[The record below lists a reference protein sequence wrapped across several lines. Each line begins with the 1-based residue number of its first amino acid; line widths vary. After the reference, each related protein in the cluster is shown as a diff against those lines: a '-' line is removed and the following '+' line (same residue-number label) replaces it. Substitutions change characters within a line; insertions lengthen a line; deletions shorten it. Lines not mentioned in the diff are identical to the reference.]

1 MQETTK
7 RTGEALAWATGVG
20 EVALALAVL
29 AVSVWL
35 KCTVDAHGPLWLD
48 EAWSAAIAGTHPF
61 AAFAHQAWLDVNPP
75 LYFLLLHGWT
85 SVFGLSAGALRS
97 LSLLISLLVP
107 LAAAGLRTPGLSGP
121 ERLTWAAVLGVWG
134 QAILYAQEARGYALL
149 SLVVVVQLVAYV
161 QLLRRPERGRAWLW
175 TLASCLA
182 LLTHYHAVVLTG
194 VQGLL
199 LLAVLRGRALRLWP
213 ALAGFLPALA
223 WMAVHLPRV
232 LVFTRPEVAWYAPL
246 DAWLIEQA
254 LDVAA
259 DGWPVLAATVAAV
272 VAGVTVERALRRRP
286 TRFSPGEGALWTAV
300 AASVLG
306 GMAVLALGA
315 VKPSFTPRYM
325 VAFGPGVLLGL
336 VMACRNL
343 SADGAKLGRM
353 AVLAIVTVSALHLAW
368 TQSPAGRR
376 AFEFQTASEW
386 LMEGGVRRMTV
397 LWDNPTDLALAPEE
411 SQALFGVFFK
421 RAGRPVVVRHLA
433 YARGRAPQPALL
445 ASLRE
450 PGDGF
455 LWMYDNF
462 VPGTAA
468 TDFPQTLDEVAADD
482 PGLACRDFAGGHLGV
497 WACLRVPPVRVAS
510 PSASAPPR

>member
-1 MQETTK
+1 MQEKT
-7 RTGEALAWATGVG
+7 RRAGEALAWAVGVG
-20 EVALALAVL
+20 EVVLALGVL

-35 KCTVDAHGPLWLD
+35 KSTVDAHGPLWLD

-61 AAFAHQAWLDVNPP
+61 GAFARQAWLDVNPP

-85 SVFGLSAGALRS
+85 SVFGQSAGVLRG
-97 LSLLISLLVP
+97 LSLAIALLVP
-107 LAAAGLRTPGLSGP
+107 VAAAGLRTPGLSGP
-121 ERLTWAAVLGVWG
+121 ERLTWAAVVGVWG

-149 SLVVVVQLVAYV
+149 TLVVVVQLVAYV
-161 QLLRRPERGRAWLW
+161 QLLRRPERDRAWLW
-175 TLASCLA
+175 TLASSAA

-199 LLAVLRGRALRLWP
+199 LLATLRGRAPRLWP

-223 WMAVHLPRV
+223 WMAVHAPRV
-232 LVFTRPEVAWYAPL
+232 LVFTRPEVAWYPPL

-259 DGWPVLAATVAAV
+259 DGWPVLAAPAAAV
-272 VAGVTVERALRRRP
+272 VAGVTIERALRRRP
-286 TRFSPGEGALWTAV
+286 MRFSPGEGALWTAV

-306 GMAVLALGA
+306 AAAVLGLGWL
-315 VKPSFTPRYM
+315 KPSFTPRYM

-353 AVLAIVTVSALHLAW
+353 ALLAIVCGSALHLAW

-376 AFEFQTASEW
+376 AFEFQTASDW
-386 LMEGGVRRMTV
+386 LMEGGVRRVTT
-397 LWDNPTDLALAPEE
+397 LWDNPTELALAPEE
-411 SQALFGVFFK
+411 GDALFGVFFR
-421 RAGRPVVVRHLA
+421 RAGRRVALREQA
-433 YARGRAPQPALL
+433 YARGRDPAPALL
-445 ASLRE
+445 ASLRA

-455 LWMYDNF
+455 LWMYDTF

-468 TDFPQTLDEVAADD
+468 TDFPPTLDEAAAAD

-497 WACLRVPPVRVAS
+497 WACLRVPPVAAGS
-510 PSASAPPR
+510 PSAAPTPK